1 MRRGVGLQA
10 VLDVV
15 DDVGRGEHDLLCEVA
30 QRHVQHQRIVVE
42 NHDRSLTCGALAT
55 VAKTTKSLD
64 RINCSTLSCTV
75 IGPAVPDRSK

>member
-1 MRRGVGLQA
+1 
-10 VLDVV
+10 
-15 DDVGRGEHDLLCEVA
+15 
-30 QRHVQHQRIVVE
+30 
-42 NHDRSLTCGALAT
+42 LTCGALAT